1 MNTPRLRRARA
12 AAGRTVKVMR
22 SDPFIRTLRCCL
34 ASALCLAAAV
44 CAAQQQPS
52 GTSALTTPTASA
64 SGSPSEGQ
72 RAASGDQYRI
82 GARDVLTIRVTA
94 PDIIPQFSA
103 DAMEVNECGMIPLLS
118 VQNEEQNEVRA
129 AGLTTNELQEQLRKF
144 YTKYKRNP
152 QVVVKVR
159 EYNSQPVAINGA
171 VVRPGQFQ
179 LRRPVRLLELLQFYA
194 GGPTEKSGGRV
205 QLARMP
211 ALGMCEPKPANAAA
225 EQTAAATTAQTATPI
240 DDASNPSFLTFKLE
254 NTLKGDEASNPYL
267 QPGDVITLPEAKE
280 AYIVGNVLRPG
291 PVPLKDEH
299 LTVSRAIAMV
309 GGFMPDSKKEKVR
322 IIRQEA
328 GGAGSREI
336 FVDMRAV
343 DKHQAEDIALLP
355 NDIID
360 VPVAG
365 GKRIMRSLVG
375 AVVPSV
381 GQLPVQVIR

>member
-1 MNTPRLRRARA
+1 MKTDLFERVRRFGLTFALCVAACVSAVAQQHAADPA
-12 AAGRTVKVMR
+12 AATN
-22 SDPFIRTLRCCL
+22 
-34 ASALCLAAAV
+34 A
-44 CAAQQQPS
+44 
-52 GTSALTTPTASA
+52 TANAA
-64 SGSPSEGQ
+64 SGATAEGQ
-72 RAASGDQYRI
+72 RAASSDQYRI
-82 GARDVLTIRVTA
+82 GARDILSIRVAA
-94 PDIIPQFSA
+94 PEIIPQFSA
-103 DAMEVNECGMIPLLS
+103 DSMEVNECGMIPLLS
-118 VQNEEQNEVRA
+118 VQNEERNEVKA
-129 AGLTTNELQEQLRKF
+129 AGLTTNELQEQLRVF

-152 QVVVKVR
+152 QVVVKMK

-205 QLARMP
+205 QIARMP
-211 ALGMCEPKPANAAA
+211 ALGMCGSAPAASQVAA
-225 EQTAAATTAQTATPI
+225 AQTATTI
-240 DDASNPSFLTFKLE
+240 DDASAPSFLTLKLE
-254 NTLKGDEASNPYL
+254 DTLKGEEQSNPYL

-280 AYIVGNVLRPG
+280 AYVVGNVLRPG
-291 PVPLKDEH
+291 PIPLRDEH

-328 GGAGSREI
+328 SGQGSREI
-336 FVDMRAV
+336 FVDMKAI

-360 VPVAG
+360 VPVSG
-365 GKRIMRSLVG
+365 GKRVLRSLVG